1 MSDTTIKTAA
11 EAYMAAVFALGEL
24 YRGAD
29 EVLIRLAP
37 PAEPVGYVAVT
48 LGAAGATR
56 VTLKAIRALTR
67 GRGDGTRV
75 LLTLVNLADMH
86 GVTLVLS
93 AAPLDAF
100 PTPRERV
107 DMARRLKAWYERF
120 GFRGPLLGLMVREP
134 NRLEGVYR
142 G

>member
-1 MSDTTIKTAA
+1 MSDETIKTAA

-56 VTLKAIRALTR
+56 VTLKAIRALSA

-75 LLTLVNLADMH
+75 LLTLINLADMH
-86 GVTLVLS
+86 GVRLELY
-93 AAPLDAF
+93 AAPLDDYRKTAD
-100 PTPRERV
+100 RV
-107 DMARRLKAWYERF
+107 AAARRLKAWYEHF
-120 GFRGPLLGLMVREP
+120 GFRGPLLGPMVREP
-134 NRLEGVYR
+134 NRLTGADR